1 MSKAALVEA
10 VRKATDCTAAQ
21 ANDAVDGI
29 VDTIAK
35 TVKKEGSFS
44 LVGFGTFK
52 AAKRAA
58 RKGRNPKTGAEI
70 QIAASKTVRFKPSAQ
85 LKGRM

>member
-1 MSKAALVEA
+1 MSKAALIEVI
-10 VRKATDCTAAQ
+10 RKATECSAAQ
-21 ANDAVDGI
+21 ANDAVDAC
-29 VDTIAK
+29 VEAVVK
-35 TVKKEGSFS
+35 TVKKEGNFS

-52 AAKRAA
+52 SARRAA

-85 LKGRM
+85 LKARI